1 MKNSFGIID
10 QIIRSWAIVKK
21 DMRIYY
27 SKGPVVLMGVM
38 FPAFLFLAFAF
49 GRNMPTVSL
58 MPGLIAISVFFTCSA
73 IAPITMPWET
83 QARTLERLI
92 SAPLAVWTI
101 LFGDMLA
108 SMLTG
113 IIISIIPII
122 IALAIGV
129 TFTNPLILVIAI
141 ILGSVCF
148 ATLSLIISSPPA
160 SAPQFSQMIS
170 SFVKFPLIFIS
181 GVFVPLSEL
190 PGVARSVCFI
200 SPLTYF
206 TDLARYATGSV
217 SYFPVT
223 VGLLAIIGFTVA
235 SWIVAVNLH
244 NRTLPKRL

>member
-1 MKNSFGIID
+1 MNNSFGIID

-21 DMRIYY
+21 DMKIYY

-38 FPAFLFLAFAF
+38 FPAFMFLAFAF
-49 GRNMPTVSL
+49 GRNMAIVSL

-83 QARTLERLI
+83 QARTLERLV
-92 SAPLAVWTI
+92 SSPLAIWTI

-113 IIISIIPII
+113 IIISIVPII
-122 IALAIGV
+122 IALAVGTTIV
-129 TFTNPLILVIAI
+129 NPLMLLVAI

-148 ATLSLIISSPPA
+148 ATASLIISSPPA
-160 SAPQFSQMIS
+160 SAPQYSQMIS

-190 PGVARSVCFI
+190 PGFARGICFI

-206 TDLARYATGSV
+206 TDLTRYATGGEN
-217 SYFPVT
+217 YFSIAVD
-223 VGLLAIIGFTVA
+223 LLAIIGFTVA
-235 SWIVAVNLH
+235 SWFIAVKLH
-244 NRTLPKRL
+244 NRTLAKRI